1 MSKIK
6 DYAAEIAESGDEIAD
21 FEEIEEMIENEDC

>member
-6 DYAAEIAESGDEIAD
+6 DYAAEIAESGDGIAD
-21 FEEIEEMIENEDC
+21 FEEIEEILKNEDC